1 MKLQDDDFTLL
12 TQITKLR
19 SLKNDNLK
27 RNNKKIY
34 IICEPKTN
42 ILSYYIITD
51 VDTIL

>member
-1 MKLQDDDFTLL
+1 MK
-12 TQITKLR
+12 R
-19 SLKNDNLK
+19 EKNSKSDNLK